1 MNKMY
6 YLVTMK
12 ANFKAPKVS
21 NVDFLDF
28 IGLYSERGIS
38 LKF

>member
-1 MNKMY
+1 
-6 YLVTMK
+6 MK
-12 ANFKAPKVS
+12 ANSKAPKVG

-38 LKF
+38 LKFWVKSDI

>member
-1 MNKMY
+1 MN
-6 YLVTMK
+6 
-12 ANFKAPKVS
+12 AISKAPKVG

-38 LKF
+38 LKFWVKSYI